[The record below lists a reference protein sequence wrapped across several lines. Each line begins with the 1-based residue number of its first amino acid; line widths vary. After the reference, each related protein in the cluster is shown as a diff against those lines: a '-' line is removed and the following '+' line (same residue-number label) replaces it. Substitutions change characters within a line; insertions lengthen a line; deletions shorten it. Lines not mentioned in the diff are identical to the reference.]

1 MYVKSSFS
9 SLFLA
14 WLLCC
19 TGCGSSQEV
28 EGTITLDGQPM
39 SGVQV
44 LFDRP
49 ELSVRENKGFVGR
62 TNNEGKYKLTPAFDQ
77 GTAVPPGKYRVSLT
91 TAVFDPSEPVPQA
104 PSTSTSTP
112 FYPES
117 PPPPPERIPP
127 AYRGGKLTFTVPEGG
142 TDQADFELKSK

>member
-1 MYVKSSFS
+1 
-9 SLFLA
+9 
-14 WLLCC
+14 
-19 TGCGSSQEV
+19 
-28 EGTITLDGQPM
+28 M

-44 LFDRP
+44 LFDQP

-62 TNNEGKYKLTPAFDQ
+62 TNDEGRFKLSPAFDT
-77 GTAVPPGKYRVSLT
+77 GTAVPPGTYRVSLT
-91 TAVFDPSEPVPQA
+91 TAVFDPSAPAPEPPR
-104 PSTSTSTP
+104 TSGNTP

-142 TDQADFELKSK
+142 TDQANFELKSK